1 MKESIH
7 PNTEP
12 PAIAV
17 DSFSAPL
24 PNLDRLIGGVTTL
37 EKFYAADFERRIA
50 ALTALIEKQI
60 REELRAEFS
69 SQLSDHVQQLRK
81 QYEES
86 IYGQFSRWE
95 AQRQE
100 LEKEVADL
108 RKKVPGDDLVA
119 EIAST
124 EKVLA
129 ASTDKA
135 SMELQ
140 QLLPDGASLARVVQS
155 RLEEQT
161 LKAYMRGLK
170 FRLEE

>member
-1 MKESIH
+1 MKETVH
-7 PNTEP
+7 LNNEP
-12 PAIAV
+12 PAVAA

-24 PNLDRLIGGVTTL
+24 PKLDRLIGGVHAL
-37 EKFYAADFERRIA
+37 EKFYAADFERRVA
-50 ALTALIEKQI
+50 ALTPVLEKQI
-60 REELRAEFS
+60 REELRSEFAA
-69 SQLSDHVQQLRK
+69 QLSDHAQELRK
-81 QYEES
+81 QYEET
-86 IYGQFSRWE
+86 IYTQFSRWE
-95 AQRQE
+95 AQRQA

-108 RKKVPGDDLVA
+108 RKKVPGDDLAA

-135 SMELQ
+135 SQELQ
-140 QLLPDGASLARVVQS
+140 QLLPDGTSLARLVQS
-155 RLEEQT
+155 RLEELT